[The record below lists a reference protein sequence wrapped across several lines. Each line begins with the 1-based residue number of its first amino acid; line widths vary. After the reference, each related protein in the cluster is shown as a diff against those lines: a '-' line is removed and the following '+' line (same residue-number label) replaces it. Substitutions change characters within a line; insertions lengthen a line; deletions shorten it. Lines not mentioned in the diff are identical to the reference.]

1 MLIPKSPLLP
11 IHLLFHLMSNL
22 SPMFHSMCNLLH
34 SLMHLRFLE
43 GLLGCHTNRLTCS
56 LIIANKSLL
65 HLHLLFHQFL
75 RKVLA
80 YPLHNFLSYSYL
92 SPNHKHF
99 CNSISSILEPTSYA
113 QAVKDPKWRNAMVA
127 EVVAL
132 EANNTWSFTSLLTH
146 KKAYSLQVG
155 LEN

>member
-1 MLIPKSPLLP
+1 MQFVAQPDAPQVLRRSTRVSHKPSYLQSYHCNQVTASSALAIPSIPKK
-11 IHLLFHLMSNL
+11 
-22 SPMFHSMCNLLH
+22 
-34 SLMHLRFLE
+34 
-43 GLLGCHTNRLTCS
+43 GT
-56 LIIANKSLL
+56 
-65 HLHLLFHQFL
+65 
-75 RKVLA
+75 A

-113 QAVKDPKWRNAMVA
+113 QAVKDPKWRNAMAA

-132 EANNTWSFTSLLTH
+132 EANNSWSFTSLLTH
-146 KKAYSLQVG
+146 KKTYSLQVG